1 MMSEDSAFDRCRA
14 KISEYFEKYG
24 MKETLNAFNKEC
36 TTVRDETKNGGKKRR
51 KNDMDVIDE
60 ELDIT
65 DGVFFYYLIHTI
77 CFFCFYIFLSLLSMY
92 RALSNNKES
101 VRGKKKTTATQKMP
115 RKYTH
120 AHFDK
125 HMQRKQWQ
133 SRYHSTERQNI
144 YHKCILINTRNFTIS
159 RCPRWICTEKR
170 FSRFVFQCLCTFTG
184 S

>member
-65 DGVFFYYLIHTI
+65 DGVFFLFNTHDL
-77 CFFCFYIFLSLLSMY
+77 FFFYIFLSLV
-92 RALSNNKES
+92 S
-101 VRGKKKTTATQKMP
+101 VSCSLKQ
-115 RKYTH
+115 
-120 AHFDK
+120 
-125 HMQRKQWQ
+125 QR
-133 SRYHSTERQNI
+133 ER
-144 YHKCILINTRNFTIS
+144 S
-159 RCPRWICTEKR
+159 W
-170 FSRFVFQCLCTFTG
+170 
-184 S
+184 

>member
-36 TTVRDETKNGGKKRR
+36 TTVRDETKNGGNKRR

-77 CFFCFYIFLSLLSMY
+77 CFFFLHLSLSLVYVSCS
-92 RALSNNKES
+92 LK
-101 VRGKKKTTATQKMP
+101 Q
-115 RKYTH
+115 
-120 AHFDK
+120 
-125 HMQRKQWQ
+125 QR
-133 SRYHSTERQNI
+133 ER
-144 YHKCILINTRNFTIS
+144 S
-159 RCPRWICTEKR
+159 W
-170 FSRFVFQCLCTFTG
+170 
-184 S
+184 